1 MRHARKQVDQADLE
15 QEVETS
21 SRERERSRGWALTR
35 RIVAI
40 NLTGLIVLIA
50 GVLFFGIEDFE
61 DRITAHQQ
69 SIKAQ
74 AGAISGV
81 LAEAAVEKGKETET
95 LLDRELVL
103 PILRRLID
111 TNRNRA
117 SVYNSEGKRIAD
129 SNLINDIIVRRPL
142 APPGKVDES
151 LNPFSIAYNTF
162 TNFLTGYYYTSI
174 SRSRDDVVRDAIE
187 AGLKGD
193 EHSSDLRDQ
202 DGKLIVSFAIPVQD
216 TSRKILG
223 VLFLEVLGVDDAA
236 RTRSQ
241 NILWVVAVA
250 LVVSF
255 VLSIFLAQAIARP
268 IRRLAVAADIVR
280 LGQSG
285 RSEIPDF
292 TKRKDEI
299 GNLSSSM
306 RAMTNAL
313 YDRIDAI
320 ESFAADVAHEIKN
333 PLTSLRSAVET
344 FDRVKSDD
352 MRVRLLNVIKHD
364 VMRIDRLISDISNAS
379 RLDAELA
386 RREASIIDVGALL
399 QTLID
404 VDKTTRKEDDP
415 SLVLDITKRPGS
427 HNSLLISGLEGSLG
441 QVFQNLIENAKSF
454 SPRGGKI
461 KISVRSGR
469 SKSKHF
475 IIIVIEDQGPGIP
488 EENLTNIFERFY
500 TERLETSDF
509 GNHSG
514 LGLSIA
520 EQIVEAHGG
529 TISAENIRHQAE
541 DGRQN
546 GKVLGAR
553 FIVNLPIDKSR

>member
-1 MRHARKQVDQADLE
+1 M
-15 QEVETS
+15 
-21 SRERERSRGWALTR
+21 
-35 RIVAI
+35 
-40 NLTGLIVLIA
+40 
-50 GVLFFGIEDFE
+50 
-61 DRITAHQQ
+61 
-69 SIKAQ
+69 
-74 AGAISGV
+74 
-81 LAEAAVEKGKETET
+81 
-95 LLDRELVL
+95 
-103 PILRRLID
+103 
-111 TNRNRA
+111 
-117 SVYNSEGKRIAD
+117 
-129 SNLINDIIVRRPL
+129 
-142 APPGKVDES
+142 
-151 LNPFSIAYNTF
+151 
-162 TNFLTGYYYTSI
+162 
-174 SRSRDDVVRDAIE
+174 
-187 AGLKGD
+187 KGD

-386 RREASIIDVGALL
+386 RRELCRWAG
-399 QTLID
+399 
-404 VDKTTRKEDDP
+404 KEAC
-415 SLVLDITKRPGS
+415 RC
-427 HNSLLISGLEGSLG
+427 
-441 QVFQNLIENAKSF
+441 A
-454 SPRGGKI
+454 GK
-461 KISVRSGR
+461 
-469 SKSKHF
+469 
-475 IIIVIEDQGPGIP
+475 
-488 EENLTNIFERFY
+488 
-500 TERLETSDF
+500 
-509 GNHSG
+509 
-514 LGLSIA
+514 
-520 EQIVEAHGG
+520 EACRC
-529 TISAENIRHQAE
+529 A
-541 DGRQN
+541 
-546 GKVLGAR
+546 GKEA
-553 FIVNLPIDKSR
+553 